1 MSAAPMSA
9 EDLLF
14 ELFTEELPPRTLL
27 ALSNALTEGI
37 RKGLDAAG
45 IAHGE
50 LHSFATPRRLAV
62 VVDALALHQPDRRV
76 ERRGPPLA
84 NSFDAKGAP
93 TQAAVAFAR
102 GCGVPV
108 SELEHLKTDK
118 GAWLQFRGT
127 ERGAATASLLG
138 DIVKQAIAA
147 LPIAKRMR
155 WGANT
160 AEFVRPVHGVVLL
173 HGEHVVPAE
182 VLGLQAGRVTFGHR
196 FHAPQPISLKSA
208 KDYANVLRSA
218 KVVADFAARRELI
231 RAGVT
236 AAAAAEGAGGD
247 GPGVGSAGSGGS
259 RIGDAGASNAR
270 GGAGGSALIDDALLD
285 EVTALVEW
293 PVPVAGRFESR
304 FLRLP
309 REVVIAT
316 VQDHQRYF
324 PIEAADGQLTGGF
337 VTVSNIESRDPPK
350 VREGNERVVRPRLTD
365 AEFFW
370 QQDRKLPL
378 EAHAAKL
385 GGVIFQAKLG
395 SYADKTLRV
404 QSLAQF
410 IGGRIGAGGDVPRA
424 ASLAKADLMTAM
436 VGEFPEL
443 QGTMG
448 RYYAEAE
455 GLAPEL
461 ALALEEHYRPRY
473 AGDALPT
480 TKTGQALALAD
491 KLDTLVG
498 IFAIEQRPTGAKDPF
513 GLRRATVGV
522 LRILLE
528 GRLDLDLFELL
539 AEAAAAQPVQRAG
552 VVDEVYQFIVE
563 RLRGMLIEEAGV
575 TAEMLDAVLA
585 TRPCSPL
592 DAVTRLQA
600 LKEFLLLPDAGTLAA
615 INKRI
620 VNILKKAP
628 PSSGAAVDAGALTEP
643 AERELHKVLGGLR
656 GPVKS
661 ATDERRYADSLRLL
675 VSLRAPVDDFFER
688 IMVMDE
694 DLKRRNNR
702 LALLREVSLLLGGVA
717 DLSRLPG

>member
-1 MSAAPMSA
+1 MSVSMSAA
-9 EDLLF
+9 DLLL
-14 ELFTEELPPRTLL
+14 ELFTEELPPRNLL
-27 ALSNALTEGI
+27 SLSNALTDGV

-50 LHSFATPRRLAV
+50 LRGFATPRRLAV
-62 VVDALALHQPDRRV
+62 VVDELAHHQPDRRV
-76 ERRGPPLA
+76 ERRGPPVA
-84 NSFDAKGAP
+84 NSFDAAGAP
-93 TQAAVAFAR
+93 TQAALAFAR
-102 GCGVPV
+102 SCGVGFG
-108 SELEHLKTDK
+108 ELEELKTDK

-127 ERGAATASLLG
+127 ERGAATGQLLG
-138 DIVKQAIAA
+138 DIVNKAIAA

-155 WGANT
+155 WGEHT
-160 AEFVRPVHGVVLL
+160 AEFVRPVHRVVLL
-173 HGEHVVPAE
+173 HGETVVPAE
-182 VLGLQAGRVTFGHR
+182 VLGLQTGRETFGHR
-196 FHAPQPISLKSA
+196 FHAPQPISLESA
-208 KDYANVLRSA
+208 KDYESRLRDA

-231 RAGVT
+231 RAGVN
-236 AAAAAEGAGGD
+236 AAAAGEGRAAGRGVA
-247 GPGVGSAGSGGS
+247 GVG
-259 RIGDAGASNAR
+259 
-270 GGAGGSALIDDALLD
+270 GGAALIDDALLD

-293 PVPVAGRFESR
+293 PVPIAGQFEQR
-304 FLRLP
+304 FLSLP

-324 PIEAADGQLTGGF
+324 PIEAADGRLSGGF

-350 VREGNERVVRPRLTD
+350 VRAGNERVVRPRLTD
-365 AEFFW
+365 AAFFW
-370 QQDRKLPL
+370 QQDRKIPL

-385 GGVIFQAKLG
+385 SGVIFQAKLG

-404 QSLAQF
+404 KTLAEL
-410 IGGRIGAGGDVPRA
+410 IGSRIGAGGDVPGA
-424 ASLAKADLMTAM
+424 ALLAKADLMTAM

-461 ALALEEHYRPRY
+461 ALALEEHYRPRH

-491 KLDTLVG
+491 KIDTLVG

-513 GLRRATVGV
+513 GLRRAAVGV

-539 AEAAAAQPVQRAG
+539 AEAAAVQPVQRAG
-552 VVDEVYQFIVE
+552 VVDEVYDFMLE
-563 RLRGMLIEEAGV
+563 RLRGMLHEESG
-575 TAEMLDAVLA
+575 TSAEMLDAVL
-585 TRPCSPL
+585 TMRPRSPL
-592 DAVTRLQA
+592 DAVTRLAA
-600 LKEFLLLPDAGTLAA
+600 LKEFLLLPEAGTLAA

-620 VNILKKAP
+620 ANILKKAQP
-628 PSSGAAVDAGALTEP
+628 GSGVAVDPARLTEA
-643 AERELHKVLGGLR
+643 AERELYKVVRDLED
-656 GPVKS
+656 PVKR
-661 ATDERRYADSLRLL
+661 ATEERRYAEGLRRLVGLRL
-675 VSLRAPVDDFFER
+675 AVDDFFEH

-694 DLKRRNNR
+694 DLGRRNNR
-702 LALLREVSLLLGGVA
+702 LALLREVQLLLGGVA